1 MSIKVHLL
9 HNLDGFLAN
18 WGYVSKMNAST
29 KILKKWKKDVK
40 EGWTLEWWQ
49 TIARVSNT
57 TTQMPTIHTSHKK
70 QSSYQKIPVPL
81 WNKTLTYAIVIE
93 LLFNTNQ
100 KKFFFFLC
108 LYSSH
113 VLKKD
118 KIVSFVYL
126 EFFMYEN
133 IPERN
138 LFTCCIAVPSHCF
151 MTLNES
157 PMFIVCL
164 MNGSI
169 YSVFPNMK

>member
-1 MSIKVHLL
+1 MSRKVGRSNDGRLL
-9 HNLDGFLAN
+9 LEYQTRQPRYQPFTP
-18 WGYVSKMNAST
+18 VT
-29 KILKKWKKDVK
+29 KNK
-40 EGWTLEWWQ
+40 
-49 TIARVSNT
+49 A
-57 TTQMPTIHTSHKK
+57 PT
-70 QSSYQKIPVPL
+70 
-81 WNKTLTYAIVIE
+81 
-93 LLFNTNQ
+93 
-100 KKFFFFLC
+100 KKFQFLYGIKPSHMLSLLNCYLIPTKKKFFFLC